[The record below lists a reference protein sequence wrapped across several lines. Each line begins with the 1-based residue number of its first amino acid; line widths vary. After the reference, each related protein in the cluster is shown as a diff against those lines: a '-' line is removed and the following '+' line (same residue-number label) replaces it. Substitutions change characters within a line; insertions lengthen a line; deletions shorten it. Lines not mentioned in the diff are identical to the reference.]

1 MQQYLTITHHLY
13 SPTALLMSLD
23 FYESLP
29 EDLKQVVN
37 EAAVEAAI
45 YERQCCDEQEARLL
59 DQLVS
64 EGMIV
69 NEPDMA
75 PFVEA
80 TASLYETFVG
90 EAAGLVKPDILARV
104 REIIASQK

>member
-1 MQQYLTITHHLY
+1 MTITHHLY

-29 EDLKQVVN
+29 EDLQQVVD
-37 EAAVEAAI
+37 EAAIEAAI
-45 YERQCCDEQEARLL
+45 YERQCCDEQEAQLL
-59 DQLVS
+59 EQLIA

-75 PFVEA
+75 PFIEA
-80 TASLYETFVG
+80 TSSLYDTYVG
-90 EAAGLVKPDILARV
+90 EGPGMVDPDILARV
-104 REIIASQK
+104 REIIDANA